1 MPAVDTLPTAVPAV
15 MGEALFHGR
24 QRKAILVVDMVESVR
39 LIARDEVGITTRW
52 TRFTHHVRG
61 QILPDRPRE
70 AVRTWPDCVAPA
82 DESAALP
89 GILAAGARS
98 GVLVRMNGTSV
109 AAPAGR
115 VARLPRGRRL
125 AGLRAVAPWHGARW
139 PGPQGAPSPSDACP
153 PAPLPGPL
161 PRQRH
166 QAGSGAMPS
175 EFSTAK
181 SSTTWAPA
189 GNWIVAGVLTCMMRE
204 PICTPC
210 RLMFPRKPANTT

>member
-1 MPAVDTLPTAVPAV
+1 MPAVDTLPAAAPAV
-15 MGEALFHGR
+15 MGEALFQGR

-39 LIARDEVGITTRW
+39 LIAHDEVGITTRW

-61 QILPDRPRE
+61 QILPDPPRE

-89 GILAAGARS
+89 GILAAGGRS
-98 GVLVRMNGTSV
+98 GVLVRMNGISV
-109 AAPAGR
+109 SAPAGR
-115 VARLPRGRRL
+115 LARLPRGRRL
-125 AGLRAVAPWHGARW
+125 ARLRAVAPWHGARW

-153 PAPLPGPL
+153 SVPLPGPL

-166 QAGSGAMPS
+166 QAGSGAMPN

-189 GNWIVAGVLTCMMRE
+189 GN
-204 PICTPC
+204 
-210 RLMFPRKPANTT
+210 